1 VKAVILCGG
10 KGTRLREETEYRP
23 KPMVEV
29 GGRPILWHIMK
40 TYAHHGITDFVL
52 CTGYKG
58 EMIKEYFLNYEALNN
73 DFTITLGRKHEMEF
87 HDAHLESNWKVTL
100 ADTGLETQTA
110 GRLAKIERYVADDEQ
125 FCVTYGDGVAN
136 VNIAETIKFHN
147 SHGRAATVT
156 SVQIPSRFGVLS
168 VDQETGAVP
177 HFEEKAAVDGWVN
190 GGFFVFN
197 RDVFRY
203 FDEDV
208 MLEQEPLQHMTK
220 DGQLMAWRHYG
231 FWQPM
236 DTFRE
241 SSMLN
246 AMWDAGEAPWKVWD
260 DQADSSERGAS

>member
-1 VKAVILCGG
+1 MKAVILCGG

-40 TYAHHGITDFVL
+40 VYAHYGITDFVL

-58 EMIKEYFLNYEALNN
+58 DSIKEYFLNYEALNN
-73 DFTITLGRKHEMEF
+73 DFTITLGRKHEIEF

-110 GRLAKIERYVADDEQ
+110 GRLAQIQRYVKDDEQ

-136 VNIAETIKFHN
+136 VNIDALLKFHKE
-147 SHGRAATVT
+147 HGRAATVT

-168 VDQETGAVP
+168 VDEQSGEVP
-177 HFEEKAAVDGWVN
+177 HFAEKAPVDGWVN

-197 RDVFRY
+197 QEVFKY
-203 FDEDV
+203 LNDDV
-208 MLEQEPLQHMTK
+208 MLEQEPLINIAK

-246 AMWDAGEAPWKVWD
+246 AMWDAGEAPWKIWED
-260 DQADSSERGAS
+260 NEAGGN

>member
-1 VKAVILCGG
+1 
-10 KGTRLREETEYRP
+10 
-23 KPMVEV
+23 MVEI

-40 TYAHHGITDFVL
+40 VYAHYGITDFVL

-58 EMIKEYFLNYEALNN
+58 DMIKEYFLNYEALNN
-73 DFTITLGRKHEMEF
+73 DFTITLGRKHELEF

-110 GRLAKIERYVADDEQ
+110 GRLAQIERYVKDDEQ

-136 VNIAETIKFHN
+136 VNITALIDYHR
-147 SHGRAATVT
+147 SHGKTATVT
-156 SVQIPSRFGVLS
+156 SVQIPSRFGVMM
-168 VDQETGAVP
+168 VDEESGEVP
-177 HFEEKAAVDGWVN
+177 HFAEKAPVEGWVN

-203 FDEDV
+203 LNEDV
-208 MLEQEPLQHMTK
+208 MLEQEPLIGMAK

-236 DTFRE
+236 DTYRE

-246 AMWDAGEAPWKVWD
+246 AMWAAGEAPWKIWED
-260 DQADSSERGAS
+260 PEDFGSSYS